1 MRESPALVLAPV
13 PLLSSGI
20 EYLAMVELLSLDDR
34 EVLLDL
40 DLPLA
45 EHVGLGEM
53 LDQVVNAVVS
63 VTGLSDHVASK
74 IPHLVGI
81 LSKVLG
87 EGSFVAAR
95 GDKIDFLA
103 SLSHEQKGQLSLPW
117 GKRNLVP
124 LLHVLG
130 NRNVLF
136 GDIPGDGVTLLPQ
149 ELLAVGILVPKDR
162 LDLVRGRVVAGDHHN
177 ASGVNVALTGGSRL
191 GIVKLRAESLR
202 DFGFRVLLVEERLY
216 PVPGS
221 GLLEELRRG
230 VNVEEEAVR

>member
-13 PLLSSGI
+13 PLLSPGI
-20 EYLAMVELLSLDDR
+20 EYLAMVELLSLDNG
-34 EVLLDL
+34 EVFLDL

-53 LDQVVNAVVS
+53 FDQVVNAVVP

-87 EGSFVAAR
+87 KGCFMAAR
-95 GDKIDFLA
+95 WDKIDFLA
-103 SLSHEQKGQLSLPW
+103 SLSHEKKGQLSLPG

-130 NRNVLF
+130 NRNVLL
-136 GDIPGDGVTLLPQ
+136 GDVLGDGVTLLPH
-149 ELLAVGILVPKDR
+149 ELLAVGILVPKDL

-177 ASGVNVALTGGSRL
+177 ASGVNVALTGASRL
-191 GIVKLRAESLR
+191 CIVKLRAESLR
-202 DFGFRVLLVEERLY
+202 DFGFRVLLVE
-216 PVPGS
+216 V
-221 GLLEELRRG
+221 
-230 VNVEEEAVR
+230 

>member
-20 EYLAMVELLSLDDR
+20 EYLAMVELLGLDNG

-53 LDQVVNAVVS
+53 LDQIVNAVVS
-63 VTGLSDHVASK
+63 VAGLSDHVASK
-74 IPHLVGI
+74 VPHLVGI

-87 EGSFVAAR
+87 KGCFVAAR
-95 GDKIDFLA
+95 WDKIDFLA
-103 SLSHEQKGQLSLPW
+103 SLSHEKKGQLNLPG
-117 GKRNLVP
+117 GKRNIVP

-130 NRNVLF
+130 NRNVLL
-136 GDIPGDGVTLLPQ
+136 GDVPGDGVTLLPH
-149 ELLAVGILVPKDR
+149 ELLAVGILVPKDL

-177 ASGVNVALTGGSRL
+177 ASGVNVALTGASRL
-191 GIVKLRAESLR
+191 CIVKLRAESLR
-202 DFGFRVLLVEERLY
+202 DFGFRVLLVE
-216 PVPGS
+216 V
-221 GLLEELRRG
+221 
-230 VNVEEEAVR
+230 

>member
-20 EYLAMVELLSLDDR
+20 EYLAMVELLGLDNG

-53 LDQVVNAVVS
+53 LDQIVNAVVS
-63 VTGLSDHVASK
+63 VAGLSDHVASK
-74 IPHLVGI
+74 VPHLVGI

-87 EGSFVAAR
+87 KGCFVAAR
-95 GDKIDFLA
+95 WDKIDFLA
-103 SLSHEQKGQLSLPW
+103 SLSHEKKGQLNLPG
-117 GKRNLVP
+117 GKRNFVP

-130 NRNVLF
+130 NRNVLL
-136 GDIPGDGVTLLPQ
+136 GDVPGDGVTLLPH
-149 ELLAVGILVPKDR
+149 ELLAVGILVPKDL

-177 ASGVNVALTGGSRL
+177 ASGVNVALTGASRL
-191 GIVKLRAESLR
+191 CIVKLRAESLR
-202 DFGFRVLLVEERLY
+202 DFGFRVLLVE
-216 PVPGS
+216 V
-221 GLLEELRRG
+221 
-230 VNVEEEAVR
+230 